1 MLRAGLGEQVAV
13 ARSEIAEA
21 DAMIAQEKVENM
33 TQCDESTSM
42 LQCGSGYAQRFHFA
56 GKSAAPLQNFKSK
69 AAMLA
74 RERAAR
80 MALKKPLNQFA
91 YKNHHKKHHLN
102 LASGKKLLGKR
113 ALKQAP
119 EVAPEAEGVN
129 KTTEASDDVLESIEN
144 LTVAAMPEPVSYDPN
159 DHIGKCSVS
168 GSPMCPM
175 LRDALSQLTAEIR
188 WARDIAAQGL
198 AETEAECKRLAE
210 EYKQQSDDWS
220 LILQEANTKFAT
232 STGNLNTAEEAIRLK
247 VDEANALIEELTTHR
262 ADCADKIKDG
272 AEALCGIKTIR
283 QELFQIQGEN
293 PLIVDCEVTE
303 WQEGECSVE
312 CAGGIR
318 QLTRTVVTMPTG
330 GAECP
335 PLVETET
342 CNTQACPI
350 DCQEGD
356 WSGWSECSKDCGSG
370 VMSRTRIPV
379 VEEAN
384 GGRACGQPTEQVA
397 CNVDACDK
405 PCTLEDWNEWS
416 TCTKACDWGYQL
428 RQRGVA
434 EEAGPTGYCPES
446 WDWDRLQA
454 QWCAEF
460 YCPPDLTCSEKMD
473 LVVLVDGSGSVE
485 WEPGGFRAE
494 QQFTKHLFDL
504 LEFGEDK
511 AKAGV
516 VLFSWEAEL
525 IADMSTD
532 RDALKSAVEAMNWPG
547 WNTDTAAGLSMAGNV
562 LTAGGRPDV
571 SKERTLAFLITD
583 GNPNDMMATNAA
595 AETFKERGRL
605 VVVPVGG
612 YIDYDSVMGWASYP
626 AEENVMAVD
635 EFPELQKKIT
645 NFLADLCS
653 GLECSEHMTGNGQD
667 YHGCQDRTEQ
677 YPHSHSF
684 IVDWYPDAHLGDHN
698 FCRNPDGDSTIWC
711 YTTDPG
717 ARWNYCDTRVNAE
730 GMADTSVPENYYP
743 TEY

>member
-1 MLRAGLGEQVAV
+1 M
-13 ARSEIAEA
+13 
-21 DAMIAQEKVENM
+21 
-33 TQCDESTSM
+33 
-42 LQCGSGYAQRFHFA
+42 
-56 GKSAAPLQNFKSK
+56 
-69 AAMLA
+69 
-74 RERAAR
+74 
-80 MALKKPLNQFA
+80 
-91 YKNHHKKHHLN
+91 
-102 LASGKKLLGKR
+102 
-113 ALKQAP
+113 
-119 EVAPEAEGVN
+119 
-129 KTTEASDDVLESIEN
+129 TTEASDDVLESIEN
-144 LTVAAMPEPVSYDPN
+144 PTVAAMPEPVSYDPN

-210 EYKQQSDDWS
+210 DYKRQSDEWAM
-220 LILQEANTKFAT
+220 ILQENNVKFSTA
-232 STGNLNTAEEAIRLK
+232 TGNLNTAEEAIRLK

-262 ADCADKIKDG
+262 ADCAEKIKDG

-303 WQEGECSVE
+303 WQEGECSAE
-312 CAGGIR
+312 CAGVIR
-318 QLTRTVVTMPTG
+318 QLTRTVVTMPQG
-330 GAECP
+330 GSECP

-342 CNTQACPI
+342 CNTQSCPI
-350 DCQEGD
+350 DCVMGD

-370 VMSRTRIPV
+370 VMTRSRIPIT
-379 VEEAN
+379 EEEH
-384 GGRACGQPTEQVA
+384 GGVACGEPNEAVA

-405 PCTLEDWNEWS
+405 PCVLEDWNEWS

-446 WDWDRLQA
+446 WDWLQA

-485 WEPGGFRAE
+485 WEPGGFTAE
-494 QQFTKHLFDL
+494 KHFTKHLFDL
-504 LEFGEDK
+504 LTFGDEY

-525 IADMSTD
+525 IHDMTTD
-532 RDALKSAVEAMNWPG
+532 REALKGAVEAMNWPG
-547 WNTDTAAGLSMAGNV
+547 WNTDTAAGLSMAGNI

-583 GNPNDMMATNAA
+583 GNPN
-595 AETFKERGRL
+595 
-605 VVVPVGG
+605 
-612 YIDYDSVMGWASYP
+612 
-626 AEENVMAVD
+626 NVMAMD
-635 EFPELQKKIT
+635 EFPELQQKIT

-667 YHGCQDRTEQ
+667 YHGCQDRTKDGLTCQKWSEQ
-677 YPHSHSF
+677 YP
-684 IVDWYPDAHLGDHN
+684 
-698 FCRNPDGDSTIWC
+698 R
-711 YTTDPG
+711 
-717 ARWNYCDTRVNAE
+717 
-730 GMADTSVPENYYP
+730 
-743 TEY
+743 